1 MGNIVRDILDS
12 TRLRVLEVAEYSG
25 VPKSNIYRYLKG
37 DAEPTLS
44 VLQEIAHAAGV
55 DLSLGV
61 RPLSDGAAAEAVK
74 VILGNSLDDSGH
86 DVQEWVERITRRKPA
101 SGSDVIE
108 FGGQASNV
116 LHRAGAYYFRGNLSV
131 LTIASAGDFTDKP
144 WALSGAPV
152 LEALNLDA
160 ADAPTILWAVDAESA
175 ARALEK
181 SATPLPQPDGANIVL
196 VPAIHNETGEVTVR
210 GGIRLVS
217 VLQGLIDVI
226 SLNDTVRQQVR
237 QYLEKSEPFM
247 ASSRWEG
254 DVTIY
259 TTTPESF
266 EPEGFSRKPSVSS
279 VDNQIALTGVYW
291 DATSIDLHMMKQGG
305 VERARL
311 RMRARLPE
319 FIWSAA
325 ALEGN
330 TFTLPEVQTLLDGVT
345 VEGKKLEEEQQV
357 LALQDTF
364 NYLDVLVSS
373 QSFSVDQETSH
384 QLHLRVA
391 RHEAIEA
398 GHFRGQ
404 GDVTGGG
411 AVRLS
416 TGEKVEGLSSDLI
429 EKRFAGIVD
438 LVTSEKD
445 PRLAALTYFAA
456 AIRSQMY
463 FDGNKRTARMMAS
476 GILMS
481 HGFDAIYI
489 PLERRLEYNRCLDV
503 LFTTNNA
510 TPLMMFIASCF

>member
-1 MGNIVRDILDS
+1 MGNLVRDILDS
-12 TRLRVLEVAEYSG
+12 AQLSVLEVAEYSG

-44 VLQEIAHAAGV
+44 VLQEIALAAGV
-55 DLSLGV
+55 DLGV
-61 RPLSDGAAAEAVK
+61 VVRTLSDGDASEAVK
-74 VILGNSLDDSGH
+74 IILGVSSEVTSDG
-86 DVQEWVERITRRKPA
+86 VQEWVERITRRKPA
-101 SGSDVIE
+101 SGWDVLDI
-108 FGGQASNV
+108 GGQASNV
-116 LHRAGAYYFRGNLSV
+116 LHRAGAHYFRGNLSV
-131 LTIASAGDFTDKP
+131 LTIASAGDFTDKQ
-144 WALSGAPV
+144 WALSGAPA
-152 LEALNLDA
+152 LEALGLERT
-160 ADAPTILWAVDAESA
+160 DAPTILWAVDAEGA
-175 ARALEK
+175 ARALKK
-181 SATPLPQPDGANIVL
+181 SATPLPQPDGANIV
-196 VPAIHNETGEVTVR
+196 VVHAIHKELEEVTVR
-210 GGIRLVS
+210 EGIRLVS

-226 SLNDTVRQQVR
+226 SLHSTTKQQVR

-254 DVTIY
+254 DITTY
-259 TTTPESF
+259 KTTPKSF
-266 EPEGFSRKPSVSS
+266 EPEGYSRKPSVSS
-279 VDNQIALTGVYW
+279 AENQIALTGVYW
-291 DATSIDLHMMKQGG
+291 DATSIDLQKMRQGG
-305 VERARL
+305 TDRARS

-319 FIWSAA
+319 LIWSTA

-364 NYLDVLVSS
+364 NFLDVLVSS
-373 QSFSVDQETSH
+373 ESFAVNQETSH
-384 QLHLRVA
+384 QFHGRVA

-416 TGEKVEGLSSDLI
+416 TGERVEGLSTDQI
-429 EKRFAGIVD
+429 EQRFAGIVD

-445 PRLAALTYFAA
+445 PRLAALMYFAS
-456 AIRSQMY
+456 AIRSQLY

-481 HGFDAIYI
+481 HGYDAIYI

-510 TPLMMFIASCF
+510 TPLMMFIASCY